1 MSSPAL
7 SAPLHQ
13 RRPLVLADLVPGT
26 VVRDVLL
33 VVGGAALTG
42 LLAQIAIPVAG
53 SPVPVTGQTFGA
65 LTVGAAL
72 GWRRGAAALA
82 LYLVAGMAGMPWY
95 AGQSSG
101 VNIPSLG
108 YVIGFVLAA
117 GIVGALASRG
127 GDRSPLATIGTMVLG
142 NAVVYAIGVP
152 YLAASPRHRPRRR
165 LRHRHAQLPAGRRP
179 EDPARRRRPAGRLAP
194 RGPPA
199 PRPGLSPGV
208 VRLHPQHPSPGP
220 TVQSAGRVSRVVIV

>member
-13 RRPLVLADLVPGT
+13 RRPLVLADLVPGA

-95 AGQSSG
+95 AGHSSG

-142 NAVVYAIGVP
+142 NALVYAVGVP
-152 YLAASPRHRPRRR
+152 YLAASLGIDLGAAFDIGMRNYLLGDALKILLAAGALPVAWR
-165 LRHRHAQLPAGRRP
+165 LV
-179 EDPARRRRPAGRLAP
+179 D
-194 RGPPA
+194 
-199 PRPGLSPGV
+199 
-208 VRLHPQHPSPGP
+208 RLH
-220 TVQSAGRVSRVVIV
+220 RDRD